1 MKTLSQKTKD
11 FVGRHKKGLV
21 VAGIVGLITLASL
34 KTEPQ
39 ETHYSSVRKPFK
51 DMQAHAGTDPLS
63 PFIELENN
71 GSQIIYRKDRDGNFI
86 SYSIGANYDL
96 DSTIKEHDN
105 PNSAAVA
112 YYQTIGMRE

>member
-1 MKTLSQKTKD
+1 MKNLVQKTRD
-11 FVGRHKKGLV
+11 FVNRHKKGLV
-21 VAGIVGLITLASL
+21 TVGTIALLTLIAL

-51 DMQAHAGTDPLS
+51 DMEAHAGTDHLS
-63 PFIELENN
+63 PFIELEKN
-71 GSQIIYRKDRDGNFI
+71 GSQTIYRKDRDGNFI

-105 PNSAAVA
+105 PDSAGVA
-112 YYQTIGMRE
+112 YYQTIGRRE